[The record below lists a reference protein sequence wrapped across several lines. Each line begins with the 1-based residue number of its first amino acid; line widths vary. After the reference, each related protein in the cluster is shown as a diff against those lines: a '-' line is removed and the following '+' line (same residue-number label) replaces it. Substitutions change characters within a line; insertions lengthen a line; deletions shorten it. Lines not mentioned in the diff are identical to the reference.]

1 MKAFYDGMAKIAGDS
16 SYVKDFLAGVDPT
29 GTKTFDYGM
38 KNKKNHSAHR
48 AIGTA
53 GGLIGGMTV
62 VPAVTVGAVRG
73 ASAMLRGGGGLKSRL
88 ARGGSAFVNGIKE
101 PIEGPI
107 RAFRGL
113 KKMKQYRAGTAT
125 IENVTDD
132 ENVRFIAGKTPM
144 GFLNRKPGG
153 GGNLD
158 FDIRNLRAASQNKD
172 ELLDKGLQAGNKVL
186 GEGIGALGLS
196 GLIGGGSAYLQ
207 YGKAQN
213 VSSSRNDK

>member
-53 GGLIGGMTV
+53 GGL
-62 VPAVTVGAVRG
+62 
-73 ASAMLRGGGGLKSRL
+73 LRGGGGLKSRL

-207 YGKAQN
+207 YSKAQN